1 MKFFL
6 AAIGH
11 VSVWMNT
18 VGGIILI
25 SMMLLTSADVIL
37 RLFGRPITG
46 TYELIA
52 LAGAMVVAFAIPQ
65 STRENANVAVDFFV
79 EGRSARIRDIMFVF
93 TKTLGIILFV
103 LIAWYLF
110 QKANTLYR
118 DGFVTST
125 LKFPFYPVAYG
136 LSVCCLAESLVLLG
150 EIFRRFRREVEHE

>member
-1 MKFFL
+1 MKVFL
-6 AAIGH
+6 AVLGQAAG
-11 VSVWMNT
+11 WMNAL
-18 VGGIILI
+18 GGVILV

-65 STRENANVAVDFFV
+65 STRENANVTVDFLV
-79 EGRSARIRDIMFVF
+79 EGRTAKVRDVMFVF
-93 TKTLGIILFV
+93 TKALGIILFG

-110 QKANTLYR
+110 TKANTLYR

-136 LSVCCLAESLVLLG
+136 LSVCCLVESFMLFG
-150 EIFRRFRREVEHE
+150 EILRRFYSEAAHE